1 MEYNRIVILGAFTE
15 RSNNNNDDDNLQIS
29 CPVITNDGMI
39 AGHQLKSHP
48 FGSQRKELINR
59 IDLW

>member
-15 RSNNNNDDDNLQIS
+15 RSNNNNDDE
-29 CPVITNDGMI
+29 MI